1 MTTGSTALVLV
12 VPATGTHPC
21 SKNGCMAQQA
31 FIPSLLAY
39 VSAQQAFNCF
49 FFILSL
55 AFIQISN
62 KLECVVWITLQH
74 FCVDNEHILEC
85 LLSRMMVAS
94 SVAWTFPCVLLL
106 VGSRVPQRI
115 VGRLIYSLALLVR
128 LLCIR
133 LSRHAFDS
141 KEELTQVTLGAS

>member
-1 MTTGSTALVLV
+1 
-12 VPATGTHPC
+12 
-21 SKNGCMAQQA
+21 MAQQA

-94 SVAWTFPCVLLL
+94 SVA
-106 VGSRVPQRI
+106 
-115 VGRLIYSLALLVR
+115 
-128 LLCIR
+128 
-133 LSRHAFDS
+133 
-141 KEELTQVTLGAS
+141 